1 MKAGNRVP
9 AAVRK
14 QRAITDRSALLY
26 ESSRYVYD
34 HSIARFGRVDQK
46 AAGMLST
53 SVIVIGVVFG
63 LGSEWVYADLTDR
76 LHTFFS
82 LLSWF
87 FAAGILISAGLAI
100 GSGIAAL
107 KISEIETP
115 PLHEGVLDY
124 MLY

>member
-14 QRAITDRSALLY
+14 QRTITGRSALLY
-26 ESSRYVYD
+26 EYSRYVYD

-63 LGSEWVYADLTDR
+63 LGSEWVYADLTNR
-76 LHTFFS
+76 LSTAFS
-82 LLSWF
+82 LLSWL
-87 FAAGILISAGLAI
+87 FATGILISAGMAI

-107 KISEIETP
+107 RISEI
-115 PLHEGVLDY
+115 
-124 MLY
+124 